1 GLSND
6 SETLALL
13 EDTVRGALAAM
24 RLAVKDKAPEMVS
37 VLRKFDVTRKADSI
51 TIEGSIPGN
60 TLRELM
66 AKKRASN

>member
-1 GLSND
+1 
-6 SETLALL
+6 
-13 EDTVRGALAAM
+13 M

-37 VLRKFDVTRKADSI
+37 VLRKFDVTRKDDSI
-51 TIEGSIPGN
+51 TIEGSIPAN